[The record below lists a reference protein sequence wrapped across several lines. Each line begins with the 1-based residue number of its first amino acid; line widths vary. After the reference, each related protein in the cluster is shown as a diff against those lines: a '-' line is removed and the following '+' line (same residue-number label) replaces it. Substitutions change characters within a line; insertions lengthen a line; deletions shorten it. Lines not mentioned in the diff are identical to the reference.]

1 MLARNGIS
9 ECELL
14 KLIPMNWSDWLNL
27 SDALH
32 HSGIVVTRMGLMSL
46 ENKQVSCYFL
56 LWLVSLW
63 LSYDSMRVQDGPT
76 LAL

>member
-14 KLIPMNWSDWLNL
+14 KLIPMKWSYWLNL

-32 HSGIVVTRMGLMSL
+32 RSDIVVTRMGLMSL
-46 ENKQVSCYFL
+46 ANKQVSCDPFCHMASS
-56 LWLVSLW
+56 VSL
-63 LSYDSMRVQDGPT
+63 QDEHNP
-76 LAL
+76 ALQ